1 MKDSVEERVLDI
13 QAGKRKLMMQ
23 AFGDKTMKRGNE
35 RATRMADIERLLA

>member
-1 MKDSVEERVLDI
+1 MKGSIEEKVLDI